1 MALTKDDFRRERD
14 RRLAEATAR
23 RAPYLDLNAGELH
36 RALGDYPG
44 ENHRM
49 PVCCDALYEEQRL
62 GDVTLAQPQKG
73 KGASLTIR
81 FKLPR

>member
-23 RAPYLDLNAGELH
+23 RAPYVDLNAGELH

-44 ENHRM
+44 PDHRM
-49 PVCCDALYEEQRL
+49 PVCCDVLQQEQRL
-62 GDVTLAQPQKG
+62 GDVILSQPLKG